1 MSALSIRKVRD
12 SADVEVA
19 VTGTLIETE
28 ARLTEIILRPK
39 EFKDEPKTAKLN
51 AVFHSINDGLTVT
64 LYWEHEEVNDL
75 MLPLNGR
82 GILDLARFGGL
93 ENPRKPGFTG
103 NVVLVAERTSPGRKD
118 FVLSLEFSKQRT

>member
-1 MSALSIRKVRD
+1 MSALSIRKIRD
-12 SADVEVA
+12 SDDVDISVS
-19 VTGTLIETE
+19 GTLLENENRT
-28 ARLTEIILRPK
+28 AEIILRPS
-39 EFKDEPKTAKLN
+39 EFKEKPKTVKLN

-64 LYWEHEEVNDL
+64 LYWEHEEVDDL

-82 GILDLARFGGL
+82 GILDLTRFGGL

-103 NVVLVAERTSPGRKD
+103 NVVLVAERTLPGKKD

>member
-1 MSALSIRKVRD
+1 MSALSIRKIRD

-19 VTGTLIETE
+19 VTGTLLEPDAQLAET
-28 ARLTEIILRPK
+28 ILRPR

-51 AVFHSINDGLTVT
+51 AVFYSIADGLTVT
-64 LYWEHEEVNDL
+64 LYWEHDESDDL

-82 GILDLARFGGL
+82 GILDLERFGGL

-103 NVVLVAERTSPGRKD
+103 NVVLVAERTSPGKKN
-118 FVLSLEFSKQRT
+118 FVLSLEFSKQRA